1 MHNNSQNSDYD
12 LADSL
17 SQHSSVDST
26 SDSLQSVSLG
36 SSNSSNGSRRS
47 HEYDECSGKSSDEEL
62 LYSIFNVNQMMEF
75 HWLNGIVLGSVRWV
89 LLLQLVGITRR
100 VLLPPYCIF

>member
-1 MHNNSQNSDYD
+1 MEADEVTSMTSAVVKVLMRNSYILFLIIVFVSD
-12 LADSL
+12 
-17 SQHSSVDST
+17 
-26 SDSLQSVSLG
+26 
-36 SSNSSNGSRRS
+36 
-47 HEYDECSGKSSDEEL
+47 
-62 LYSIFNVNQMMEF
+62 FNVNQMMEF